1 MQSETLAMDER
12 LIRRMGRASRVQ
24 SVAIRFTKDEE
35 ATLARVAKA
44 RGITIREWAREVL
57 LRESQPVDT
66 SAAVITELVA
76 LRMLLSTVLRTVA
89 LGEKL
94 TPEAYGQV
102 LAEVRKGKREATR
115 DVLSQYTIPT
125 REQ

>member
-1 MQSETLAMDER
+1 MQPETLAMDER
-12 LIRRMGRASRVQ
+12 LRRRMGRASRVQ

-35 ATLARVAKA
+35 GALTRVAEA
-44 RGITIREWAREVL
+44 RGTTVREWAREVL

-66 SAAVITELVA
+66 SAVVITELVA

-102 LAEVRKGKREATR
+102 LAEVRKGKHEATR
-115 DVLSQYTIPT
+115 DVLSQYTTPT